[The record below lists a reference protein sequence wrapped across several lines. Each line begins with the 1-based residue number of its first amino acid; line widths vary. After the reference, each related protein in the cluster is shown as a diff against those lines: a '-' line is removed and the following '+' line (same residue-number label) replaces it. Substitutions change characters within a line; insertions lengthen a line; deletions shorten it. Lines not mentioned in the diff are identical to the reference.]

1 MNTQIL
7 HTVFSNWHPRR
18 FFGLAAATFVLT
30 QAIHLKDGLLGVLS
44 AVLFFQV
51 IANVGCFGSSGCAVP
66 VQGPADENSNL
77 EEIEY
82 TEVK

>member
-1 MNTQIL
+1 MSTHIL

-18 FFGLAAATFVLT
+18 YLGLIAASFVLS
-30 QAIHLKDGLLGVLS
+30 QAIFYKDGLLGVLS
-44 AVLFFQV
+44 AILFFQV

-66 VQGPADENSNL
+66 VQENDP
-77 EEIEY
+77 EEDKEIEY